1 MQDFLEQ
8 VCGHITSPKARE
20 AVRRELAGHMDDLTE
35 RLEGE
40 GLGREEAQRRAVLSM
55 GDPEQLGKELQ
66 RRHCPRFDA
75 LTPFL
80 ALLMCAAGAAV
91 LWCAP
96 EWARLLAVR
105 FGGYALMGAAVLF
118 LLRRVDYTLLLRHP
132 AALYLAACALPLLGL
147 LSGRR
152 VGGRIWVDLGFIS
165 FNPAWPMTVLFLLS
179 VTAACARLKGKG
191 LPGLLAAGVLCAC
204 ALFTLVLL
212 PQMAAAVILWGGFLA
227 VLLPLAVGG
236 HFGPQKRLLGLTASI
251 GGLLPLAALLPG
263 LVHAYRRGA
272 GDPAQGGY
280 LFALVR
286 RTLSGAAAWG
296 NTLVWPGEEMPPIP
310 GGFNDFMLTL
320 VIGRFGWIAGVLC
333 AAAIAVFL
341 VRMFRLSFRIRPAF
355 GRALARGAA
364 VLFALRFVSGLLL
377 NLGVLPFGYAVPF
390 FSYGGSLMICDLA
403 LLGVFL
409 SAWRGSALM
418 AEEGGFTGTLLYRA
432 ARWAR
437 GMLSKEGES

>member
-1 MQDFLEQ
+1 MRDRCMQDFLEQ
-8 VCGHITSPKARE
+8 VCGHITSLKARE

-80 ALLMCAAGAAV
+80 ALLMCTAGAAV

-105 FGGYALMGAAVLF
+105 FGGYALTGAAVLF
-118 LLRRVDYTLLLRHP
+118 LLRRADYTLLLRHP
-132 AALYLAACALPLLGL
+132 AVLYLTACTLPLLGL

-212 PQMAAAVILWGGFLA
+212 PQMAAAVILWGG
-227 VLLPLAVGG
+227 
-236 HFGPQKRLLGLTASI
+236 
-251 GGLLPLAALLPG
+251 
-263 LVHAYRRGA
+263 
-272 GDPAQGGY
+272 
-280 LFALVR
+280 
-286 RTLSGAAAWG
+286 
-296 NTLVWPGEEMPPIP
+296 
-310 GGFNDFMLTL
+310 
-320 VIGRFGWIAGVLC
+320 
-333 AAAIAVFL
+333 
-341 VRMFRLSFRIRPAF
+341 
-355 GRALARGAA
+355 
-364 VLFALRFVSGLLL
+364 
-377 NLGVLPFGYAVPF
+377 
-390 FSYGGSLMICDLA
+390 
-403 LLGVFL
+403 
-409 SAWRGSALM
+409 
-418 AEEGGFTGTLLYRA
+418 
-432 ARWAR
+432 
-437 GMLSKEGES
+437 

>member
-1 MQDFLEQ
+1 
-8 VCGHITSPKARE
+8 
-20 AVRRELAGHMDDLTE
+20 
-35 RLEGE
+35 
-40 GLGREEAQRRAVLSM
+40 
-55 GDPEQLGKELQ
+55 
-66 RRHCPRFDA
+66 
-75 LTPFL
+75 
-80 ALLMCAAGAAV
+80 
-91 LWCAP
+91 
-96 EWARLLAVR
+96 
-105 FGGYALMGAAVLF
+105 
-118 LLRRVDYTLLLRHP
+118 
-132 AALYLAACALPLLGL
+132 
-147 LSGRR
+147 
-152 VGGRIWVDLGFIS
+152 
-165 FNPAWPMTVLFLLS
+165 
-179 VTAACARLKGKG
+179 
-191 LPGLLAAGVLCAC
+191 
-204 ALFTLVLL
+204 
-212 PQMAAAVILWGGFLA
+212 MAAAVILWGGFLA
-227 VLLPLAVGG
+227 VLLPLAIGG

-272 GDPAQGGY
+272 GDPAQSGY

-418 AEEGGFTGTLLYRA
+418 AEEGGFTGTFLYRA